1 MIYMDNCS
9 TTRVA
14 PEVLERMLPY
24 FSEFF
29 GNAASRHHRFGWQAA
44 EAIEEARFLV
54 GNLLQVDAGEIVFT
68 SGATEAINLAIKG
81 IWEHYKKKG
90 NHIVTTTIEH
100 KAVLDSCD
108 WVQRQGGKITYVPV
122 DKNGLVDLQQLEEA
136 ITDQTILVSVMWA
149 NNETGVIQPMDRIGQ
164 ICANKGVLCMSD
176 ATQALG
182 KISVNPS
189 ATGIQLLAF
198 SAHKFYG
205 PKGVGGLFIQKRRP
219 AIKPAALLHGG
230 GHEGGFRSG
239 TLNVPGIVGMG
250 AAAALADQDMEKD
263 ACKLA
268 DWRNFLEE
276 KTTGNLAEVYINGKH
291 APRLPQVS
299 NMTFRFTDGTTLLA
313 KLNGK
318 LALSSG
324 SACTSGSLDPSH
336 VLRAMGLSANM
347 AKASLRFSLGKYNSE
362 AEIDFVIGLLQER
375 VTELRSLSP
384 LWEMYLDGTDMKA
397 LGWGMG

>member
-182 KISVNPS
+182 KIPVNPS